1 MMRAQEVEDV
11 DVAVIGGGPA
21 GMSAAV
27 AARKAGAARVVIIER
42 GEQLGGILN
51 QCIHDGFGTKSLGK
65 ALTGPEYAQM
75 YIDLAGETGVSCY
88 LKTMVLNL
96 TPERELT
103 ICSTEGVRRIRAKSV
118 ILCMGCRERTRGAI
132 GIPGYRPA
140 GVFTAGVVQYYM
152 NMRNLAVGRRV
163 VVLGSGDVGLI
174 MARRLTL
181 EGAQVP
187 CVAEI
192 LPYPSG
198 LVRNVVQC
206 LEDFGIPLY
215 LSTTVVEI
223 HGRDRVTGVTL
234 AKIGPRG
241 GIVPGSKR
249 LVKCD
254 TLMLSVG
261 LIAENELAK
270 KAGVALSPITG
281 GPIVDDHF
289 QTSVPG
295 IFSAGN
301 ALQVH
306 DLVDYVSLEA
316 EKAGLSAAEHAH
328 TGKLPEA
335 NITVRPG
342 QGIRYVVPQHIS
354 GTEAVD
360 FSMRVVVPDVDRYV
374 VFRSNGQTVRK
385 MKQNVLAPSSMVRFR
400 VRAERF
406 EKIGS
411 ELTVELEA

>member
-1 MMRAQEVEDV
+1 MRTEEV
-11 DVAVIGGGPA
+11 DVAVIGGGPSGLA
-21 GMSAAV
+21 AAV
-27 AARKAGAARVVIIER
+27 AARKAGAGRVVLIER

-51 QCIHDGFGTKSLGK
+51 QCIHDGFGTKNMGK
-65 ALTGPEYAQM
+65 ALTGPEYAQI
-75 YIDLAGETGVSCY
+75 YIDQASEAGVSCY
-88 LKTMVLNL
+88 LNTMVLNL
-96 TPERELT
+96 TPGRELT
-103 ICSTEGVRRIRAKSV
+103 VCSKEGVRRIRAKSV
-118 ILCMGCRERTRGAI
+118 VLCMGCRERTRGAI

-152 NMRNLAVGRRV
+152 NMRNLAVGRKV

-198 LVRNVVQC
+198 LMRNVVQC
-206 LEDFGIPLY
+206 LEDYGIPLY
-215 LSTTVVEI
+215 LSTTAVEI
-223 HGRDRVTGVTL
+223 HGRNRITGVTL

-249 LVKCD
+249 LVECD

-281 GPIVDDHF
+281 GPVVDDRF

-316 EKAGLSAAEHAH
+316 EKAGQSAAMHAQI
-328 TGKLPEA
+328 GKLPQA
-335 NITVRPG
+335 SIRVKPG
-342 QGIRYVVPQHIS
+342 QGIRYVVPQYIS

-360 FSMRVVVPDVDRYV
+360 FSMRVAAPDLDRYV
-374 VFRSNGQTVRK
+374 VFRSGGQTVRK
-385 MKQNVLAPSSMVRFR
+385 MKENVLAPSSMIRFR
-400 VRAERF
+400 VRAERLQN
-406 EKIGS
+406 IGS

>member
-1 MMRAQEVEDV
+1 MRTEEV

-21 GMSAAV
+21 GLAAAA
-27 AARKAGAARVVIIER
+27 AARKAGAARVALIER

-51 QCIHDGFGTKSLGK
+51 QCIHDGFGTKNMGK
-65 ALTGPEYAQM
+65 ALTGPEYAQI
-75 YIDLAGETGVSCY
+75 YIDLADAAGVTCH
-88 LKTMVLNL
+88 LNTMVLNL
-96 TPERELT
+96 SPEREMT
-103 ICSTEGVRRIRAKSV
+103 VCSSEGMRRIRAKSIV
-118 ILCMGCRERTRGAI
+118 LCMGCRERTRGAI
-132 GIPGYRPA
+132 RIPGQRPA
-140 GVFTAGVVQYYM
+140 GVFTAGAVQYYM
-152 NMRNLAVGRRV
+152 NIRNLAVGRRV
-163 VVLGSGDVGLI
+163 VILGSGDVGLI

-181 EGAQVP
+181 EGAEVP

-206 LEDFGIPLY
+206 LEDFDIPLY

-223 HGRDRVTGVTL
+223 HGRERVTGVTL
-234 AKIGPRG
+234 AKVGPRG
-241 GIVPGSKR
+241 GIVKGSQRKIE
-249 LVKCD
+249 CD

-270 KAGVALSPITG
+270 KAGVTLSPITA

-306 DLVDYVSLEA
+306 DLVDWVSVEA
-316 EKAGLSAAEHAH
+316 EKAGACAAEFSQDKKLARAH
-328 TGKLPEA
+328 IKVT
-335 NITVRPG
+335 PG
-342 QGIRYVVPQHIS
+342 PGIRYVVPHYIS

-360 FSMRVVVPDVDRYV
+360 FSMRVTVPDHDRTV
-374 VFRSNGQTVRK
+374 VFQSDGNVLRSK
-385 MKQNVLAPSSMVRFR
+385 KENVLAPSSMVRFR

-406 EKIGS
+406 QNIGK
-411 ELTVELEA
+411 EMTVELKA

>member
-1 MMRAQEVEDV
+1 MRTEEV

-21 GMSAAV
+21 GLAAAA
-27 AARKAGAARVVIIER
+27 AARKAGVARVALIER

-51 QCIHDGFGTKSLGK
+51 QCIHDGFGTKNMGK
-65 ALTGPEYAQM
+65 ALTGPEYAQI
-75 YIDLAGETGVSCY
+75 YIDLANDAGVTCH
-88 LKTMVLNL
+88 LNTMVLNL
-96 TPERELT
+96 SPERELT
-103 ICSTEGVRRIRAKSV
+103 VCSSEGVRRIRAKSV
-118 ILCMGCRERTRGAI
+118 VLCMGCRERTRGAI
-132 GIPGYRPA
+132 RIPGQRPA
-140 GVFTAGVVQYYM
+140 GVFTAGAVQYYM
-152 NMRNLAVGRRV
+152 NIRNLAVGRRV
-163 VVLGSGDVGLI
+163 VILGSGDVGLI

-181 EGAQVP
+181 EGAEVP

-206 LEDFGIPLY
+206 LEDFDIPLY

-223 HGRDRVTGVTL
+223 HGRERVTGVTL
-234 AKIGPRG
+234 AKVGPRG
-241 GIVPGSKR
+241 GIVKGSQRKIE
-249 LVKCD
+249 CD

-270 KAGVALSPITG
+270 KAGVTLSPITG

-306 DLVDYVSLEA
+306 DLVDWVSVEA
-316 EKAGLSAAEHAH
+316 EKAGACAAEFSQDKKLARAH
-328 TGKLPEA
+328 IKVT
-335 NITVRPG
+335 PG
-342 QGIRYVVPQHIS
+342 PGIRYVVPHYIS

-360 FSMRVVVPDVDRYV
+360 FSMRVTVPDHDKTV
-374 VFRSNGQTVRK
+374 VFQSDGNTLRSK
-385 MKQNVLAPSSMVRFR
+385 KEHVLAPSSMVRFR

-406 EKIGS
+406 QNIGN
-411 ELTVELEA
+411 EMTVELKA

>member
-1 MMRAQEVEDV
+1 MRTEEV
-11 DVAVIGGGPA
+11 DVAVIGGGPS
-21 GMSAAV
+21 GMAAAV
-27 AARKAGAARVVIIER
+27 AARQAGAERVVLIER

-51 QCIHDGFGTKSLGK
+51 QCIHDGFGTKIFGQ
-65 ALTGPEYAQM
+65 ALTGPEYAQI
-75 YIDLAGETGVSCY
+75 YIDRLHETGVSYY
-88 LKTMVLNL
+88 LDTMVLNL

-103 ICSTEGVRRIRAKSV
+103 VCSTEGVRKIRAKTV

-132 GIPGYRPA
+132 GIPGHRPA

-152 NMRNLAVGRRV
+152 NLRNLAVGRRV

-198 LVRNVVQC
+198 LARNVVQC

-215 LSTTVVEI
+215 LSTTVVDI
-223 HGRDRVTGVTL
+223 HGRDRITGVTL

-241 GIVPGSKR
+241 GIVPGSQR
-249 LVKCD
+249 RVECD

-261 LIAENELAK
+261 LIPENELSK
-270 KAGVALSPITG
+270 KAGVALSPVTG

-289 QTSVPG
+289 QTSIPG

-306 DLVDYVSLEA
+306 DLVDYASLEA
-316 EKAGLSAAEHAH
+316 EKAGASAAKYAD

-335 NITVRPG
+335 NIKISPG
-342 QGIRYVVPQHIS
+342 QGIRYVVPHHIS

-360 FSMRVVVPDVDRYV
+360 FSMRVVAPDHDRYV
-374 VFRSNGQTVRK
+374 IFRNDGQTVRR
-385 MKQNVLAPSSMVRFR
+385 MKETVLAPSSMIRFR
-400 VRAERF
+400 LRAERF
-406 EKIGS
+406 QKIEG
-411 ELTVELEA
+411 ELTVEVGA

>member
-1 MMRAQEVEDV
+1 MRTEEV
-11 DVAVIGGGPA
+11 DVAVIGGGPS

-27 AARKAGAARVVIIER
+27 AARKAGAGRVVLIER
-42 GEQLGGILN
+42 GERLGGILN
-51 QCIHDGFGTKSLGK
+51 QCIHDGFGTKMFGK
-65 ALTGPEYAQM
+65 ALTGPEYAQI
-75 YIDLAGETGVSCY
+75 YIDQASETGVSCY
-88 LKTMVLNL
+88 LNTMVLNL

-103 ICSTEGVRRIRAKSV
+103 VCSTEGVRRIRAKSV
-118 ILCMGCRERTRGAI
+118 VLCMGCRERTRGAI

-152 NMRNLAVGRRV
+152 NLRNLAVGRRV

-181 EGAQVP
+181 EGAQVL

-198 LVRNVVQC
+198 LARNVVQC
-206 LEDFGIPLY
+206 LEDFGIPLH
-215 LSTTVVEI
+215 LSTTVVDI
-223 HGRDRVTGVTL
+223 HGRDRITGVTL

-241 GIVPGSKR
+241 GIVPGSQR
-249 LVKCD
+249 LVECD

-261 LIAENELAK
+261 LIPENELSK
-270 KAGVALSPITG
+270 KAGVALSPVTG

-289 QTSVPG
+289 QTSIPG

-306 DLVDYVSLEA
+306 DLVDYASLEA
-316 EKAGLSAAEHAH
+316 EKAGLSAAKYAD

-335 NITVRPG
+335 NIKVSPG

-360 FSMRVVVPDVDRYV
+360 FSMRVVAPDHDRYV
-374 VFRSNGQTVRK
+374 IFRNDGQTLRR
-385 MKQNVLAPSSMVRFR
+385 MKENVLAPSSMIRFR
-400 VRAERF
+400 LRAERF
-406 EKIGS
+406 QKIDS
-411 ELTVELEA
+411 EITVEVGA

>member
-1 MMRAQEVEDV
+1 MRTEEV

-21 GMSAAV
+21 GLAAAV
-27 AARKAGAARVVIIER
+27 AARKAGAGRVVLIER

-51 QCIHDGFGTKSLGK
+51 QCIHDGFGTKNMGK
-65 ALTGPEYAQM
+65 ALTGPEYAQI
-75 YIDLAGETGVSCY
+75 YIDHASAAGVSCH
-88 LKTMVLNL
+88 LDTMVLNL
-96 TPERELT
+96 TAERELT
-103 ICSTEGVRRIRAKSV
+103 VCSREGVRRIRAKSV
-118 ILCMGCRERTRGAI
+118 VLCMGCRERTRGAI

-152 NMRNLAVGRRV
+152 NIRNLSVGRKV

-181 EGAQVP
+181 EGARVP

-206 LEDFGIPLY
+206 LHDYGIPLY

-223 HGRDRVTGVTL
+223 HGRDRITGVTL

-249 LVKCD
+249 FVECD

-281 GPIVDDHF
+281 GPIVDDRF
-289 QTSVPG
+289 QTSIAG

-306 DLVDYVSLEA
+306 DLVDYVSVEA
-316 EKAGLSAAEHAH
+316 EKAGLAAAMYAH
-328 TGKLPEA
+328 IGKLPQA
-335 NITVRPG
+335 NIKVNPG
-342 QGIRYVVPQHIS
+342 QGIRYVVPQYIS

-360 FSMRVVVPDVDRYV
+360 FSMRVVAPDHDRSV
-374 VFRSNGQTVRK
+374 VFRSDGQTVRK
-385 MKQNVLAPSSMVRFR
+385 MKETVLAPSSMIRFR

-406 EKIGS
+406 QNIGR
-411 ELTVELEA
+411 ELTVEVEA

>member
-1 MMRAQEVEDV
+1 MRIEEV
-11 DVAVIGGGPA
+11 DVAVIGGGPS
-21 GMSAAV
+21 GMAAAV
-27 AARKAGAARVVIIER
+27 AARRAGAARVVIIER

-51 QCIHDGFGTKSLGK
+51 QCIHDGFGTKNMGM
-65 ALTGPEYAQM
+65 ALTGPEYAQI
-75 YIDLAGETGVSCY
+75 YIDQTIETGVCCY
-88 LKTMVLNL
+88 LNTMVLNL
-96 TPERELT
+96 TPGRELT
-103 ICSTEGVRRIRAKSV
+103 VCSRQGVRRIRAKSV
-118 ILCMGCRERTRGAI
+118 VLCMGCRERTRGAI

-152 NMRNLAVGRRV
+152 NMRNLAVGRKV

-223 HGRDRVTGVTL
+223 HGRDRITGVTL

-241 GIVPGSKR
+241 GIVPGSQR
-249 LVKCD
+249 LVACD

-270 KAGVALSPITG
+270 KAGVALSAITG
-281 GPIVDDHF
+281 GPIVDDRF

-316 EKAGLSAAEHAH
+316 EKAGVGAAEYAYA
-328 TGKLPEA
+328 GKLPQA
-335 NITVRPG
+335 NIRVTPG
-342 QGIRYVVPQHIS
+342 QGIRYVVPQYIS

-360 FSMRVVVPDVDRYV
+360 FSMRVAAPDRDRSV
-374 VFRSNGQTVRK
+374 VFSSDGQTVRR
-385 MKQNVLAPSSMVRFR
+385 MKETVLAPSSMIRFR

-406 EKIGS
+406 QKIGR
-411 ELTVELEA
+411 ELTVRLEA

>member
-1 MMRAQEVEDV
+1 MMRTEEV
-11 DVAVIGGGPA
+11 DVVVIGGGPA
-21 GMSAAV
+21 GLAAAA
-27 AARKAGAARVVIIER
+27 AARNAGAARVALIER

-51 QCIHDGFGTKSLGK
+51 QCIHDGFGTKNMGK
-65 ALTGPEYAQM
+65 ALTGPEYAQI
-75 YIDLAGETGVSCY
+75 YIDQASAAGVDCH
-88 LKTMVLNL
+88 LNTMVLNL

-103 ICSTEGVRRIRAKSV
+103 VCSKEGVRRIRAKSV
-118 ILCMGCRERTRGAI
+118 VLCMGCRERTRGAI

-152 NMRNLAVGRRV
+152 NIRNLSVGRKV

-198 LVRNVVQC
+198 LMRNVVQC
-206 LEDFGIPLY
+206 LEDYGIPLY
-215 LSTTVVEI
+215 LSTTAVEI
-223 HGRDRVTGVTL
+223 HGRERITGVTL

-241 GIVPGSKR
+241 GIVPGSQR
-249 LVKCD
+249 LVECD

-270 KAGVALSPITG
+270 KAGVTLSPITG
-281 GPIVDDHF
+281 GPIVDDRF

-316 EKAGLSAAEHAH
+316 EKAGQSAAIHAQM
-328 TGKLPEA
+328 GKFAPSS
-335 NITVRPG
+335 IRVKPG
-342 QGIRYVVPQHIS
+342 NGIRYVVPQFIS

-360 FSMRVVVPDVDRYV
+360 FSMRVAAPDLDRCV
-374 VFRSNGQTVRK
+374 VFSSGGQTIRK
-385 MKQNVLAPSSMVRFR
+385 MKENVLAPSSMIRFR
-400 VRAERF
+400 VRADRLQ
-406 EKIGS
+406 KASG
-411 ELTVELEA
+411 ELTVEIEA

>member
-1 MMRAQEVEDV
+1 MRTEEV

-21 GMSAAV
+21 GLAAGM
-27 AARKAGAARVVIIER
+27 AARRAGANRVVLIER

-51 QCIHDGFGTKSLGK
+51 QCIHDGFGTKNMGK
-65 ALTGPEYAQM
+65 ALTGPEYAQI
-75 YIDLAGETGVSCY
+75 YIDQASEAGVTCH
-88 LKTMVLNL
+88 LNTMVLNL
-96 TPERELT
+96 SPERELT
-103 ICSTEGVRRIRAKSV
+103 VCSKEGVRRIRAKSV
-118 ILCMGCRERTRGAI
+118 VLCMGCRERTRGAI

-152 NMRNLAVGRRV
+152 NIRNLSVGRKV

-198 LVRNVVQC
+198 LMRNVVQC
-206 LEDFGIPLY
+206 LEDYGIPLY
-215 LSTTVVEI
+215 LSTTAVEI
-223 HGRDRVTGVTL
+223 HGRERITGVTL

-241 GIVPGSKR
+241 GIVPGSQR
-249 LVKCD
+249 LVECD

-281 GPIVDDHF
+281 GPVVDDRF

-316 EKAGLSAAEHAH
+316 EKAGQSAAMHAQI
-328 TGKLPEA
+328 GKLPVA
-335 NITVRPG
+335 GIKVKPG
-342 QGIRYVVPQHIS
+342 KGIRYVVPQFIS

-360 FSMRVVVPDVDRYV
+360 FSMRVAAPDLDRQV
-374 VFRSNGQTVRK
+374 VFSSGGETIRK
-385 MKQNVLAPSSMVRFR
+385 MKENVLAPSSMIRFR
-400 VRAERF
+400 VRAERLQ
-406 EKIGS
+406 KARG
-411 ELTVELEA
+411 ELTVEIEA

>member
-1 MMRAQEVEDV
+1 MMRTEEV
-11 DVAVIGGGPA
+11 DVVVIGGGPA
-21 GMSAAV
+21 GLAAAA
-27 AARKAGAARVVIIER
+27 AARNAGAARVVLIER

-51 QCIHDGFGTKSLGK
+51 QCIHDGFGTKNMGK
-65 ALTGPEYAQM
+65 ALTGPEYAQI
-75 YIDLAGETGVSCY
+75 YIDQASAAGVDCR
-88 LKTMVLNL
+88 LNTMVLNL

-103 ICSTEGVRRIRAKSV
+103 VCSKEGVRRIRAKSV
-118 ILCMGCRERTRGAI
+118 VLCMGCRERTRGAI

-152 NMRNLAVGRRV
+152 NIRNLSVGRKV

-198 LVRNVVQC
+198 LMRNVVQC
-206 LEDFGIPLY
+206 LEDYGIPLY
-215 LSTTVVEI
+215 LSTTAIEI
-223 HGRDRVTGVTL
+223 HGRERITGVTL

-241 GIVPGSKR
+241 GIVPGSQR
-249 LVKCD
+249 LVECD

-281 GPIVDDHF
+281 GPIVDDRF

-316 EKAGLSAAEHAH
+316 EKAGQSAAMHAQM
-328 TGKLPEA
+328 GKFAPA
-335 NITVRPG
+335 SIRVKPG
-342 QGIRYVVPQHIS
+342 NGIRYVVPQFIS

-360 FSMRVVVPDVDRYV
+360 FSMRVAAPDLDRCV
-374 VFRSNGQTVRK
+374 VFSSGGETIRK
-385 MKQNVLAPSSMVRFR
+385 MKENVLAPSSMIRFR
-400 VRAERF
+400 VRAERLQ
-406 EKIGS
+406 KASG
-411 ELTVELEA
+411 ELTVEIEA

>member
-1 MMRAQEVEDV
+1 MRTEEV

-21 GMSAAV
+21 GLAA
-27 AARKAGAARVVIIER
+27 AASARKAGAARVALIER

-51 QCIHDGFGTKSLGK
+51 QCIHDGFGTKNMGK
-65 ALTGPEYAQM
+65 ALTGPEYAQI
-75 YIDLAGETGVSCY
+75 YIDLADAAGVTCH
-88 LKTMVLNL
+88 LNTMVLNL
-96 TPERELT
+96 SPEREMT
-103 ICSTEGVRRIRAKSV
+103 VCSSEGMRRIRAKSIV
-118 ILCMGCRERTRGAI
+118 LCMGCRERTRGAI
-132 GIPGYRPA
+132 RIPGQRPA
-140 GVFTAGVVQYYM
+140 GVFTAGAVQYYM
-152 NMRNLAVGRRV
+152 NIRNLAVGRRV

-181 EGAQVP
+181 EGAEVP

-206 LEDFGIPLY
+206 LEDFNIPLY

-223 HGRDRVTGVTL
+223 HGRERVTGVTL

-241 GIVPGSKR
+241 GIVKGSQR
-249 LVKCD
+249 RIECD

-270 KAGVALSPITG
+270 KAGVTLSAITG
-281 GPIVDDHF
+281 GAIVDDHF

-306 DLVDYVSLEA
+306 DLVDWVSVEA
-316 EKAGLSAAEHAH
+316 EKAGGCAAEFAQDKKLARAH
-328 TGKLPEA
+328 IKVT
-335 NITVRPG
+335 PG
-342 QGIRYVVPQHIS
+342 PGIRYVVPHYIS

-360 FSMRVVVPDVDRYV
+360 FSMRVTVPDHDKTV
-374 VFRSNGQTVRK
+374 VFQSDGNTLRSK
-385 MKQNVLAPSSMVRFR
+385 KEHVLAPSSMVRFR

-406 EKIGS
+406 QNIGN
-411 ELTVELEA
+411 EMTVELKA

>member
-1 MMRAQEVEDV
+1 MRTEDV

-21 GMSAAV
+21 GLAAAA
-27 AARKAGAARVVIIER
+27 AARTSGAARVVLIER

-51 QCIHDGFGTKSLGK
+51 QCIHDGFGTKNMGK
-65 ALTGPEYAQM
+65 ALTGPEYAQI
-75 YIDLAGETGVSCY
+75 YIDRASEAGVACH
-88 LKTMVLNL
+88 LNTMVLNL
-96 TPERELT
+96 SPERELT
-103 ICSTEGVRRIRAKSV
+103 VCSTDGVRRIRARSV
-118 ILCMGCRERTRGAI
+118 VLCMGCRERTRGAI

-140 GVFTAGVVQYYM
+140 GVFTAGAVQYYM
-152 NMRNLAVGRRV
+152 NIRNLAVGRRV

-181 EGAQVP
+181 EGAEVP

-223 HGRDRVTGVTL
+223 HGRERITGVTL
-234 AKIGPRG
+234 ARVGPRG
-241 GIVPGSKR
+241 GIVPGSR
-249 LVKCD
+249 RRVACD

-270 KAGVALSPITG
+270 KAGVSLSPITG
-281 GPIVDDHF
+281 GPVVDDHF

-306 DLVDYVSLEA
+306 DLVDYVSVEA
-316 EKAGLSAAEHAH
+316 ERAGACAAEFAQN
-328 TGKLPEA
+328 GRLAPARIK
-335 NITVRPG
+335 VSPG
-342 QGIRYVVPQHIS
+342 PGIRYVVPHYIS

-360 FSMRVVVPDVDRYV
+360 FSMRVTVPDHDRSV
-374 VFRSNGQTVRK
+374 VFQSGGQTLRSK
-385 MKQNVLAPSSMVRFR
+385 KEHVLAPSSMVRFR

-406 EKIGS
+406 QKIGD
-411 ELTVELEA
+411 ELTVELKA

>member
-1 MMRAQEVEDV
+1 MMRTEEV

-21 GMSAAV
+21 GLAAGM
-27 AARKAGAARVVIIER
+27 AARQAGAERVVLIER

-51 QCIHDGFGTKSLGK
+51 QCIHDGFGTKNMGK
-65 ALTGPEYAQM
+65 ALTGPEYAQI
-75 YIDLAGETGVSCY
+75 YIDHATAAGVDCY
-88 LKTMVLNL
+88 LNTMVLNL
-96 TPERELT
+96 TPARELT
-103 ICSTEGVRRIRAKSV
+103 VCSKDGVRRIRAKSV
-118 ILCMGCRERTRGAI
+118 VLCMGCRERTRGAI
-132 GIPGYRPA
+132 GIPGYRPS

-152 NMRNLAVGRRV
+152 NIRNLSVGRKV

-198 LVRNVVQC
+198 LMRNVVQC
-206 LEDFGIPLY
+206 LEDYDIPLY
-215 LSTTVVEI
+215 LSTTAVEI
-223 HGRDRVTGVTL
+223 HGRDRITGVAL

-249 LVKCD
+249 LVECD

-270 KAGVALSPITG
+270 KAGVSLSPITG
-281 GPIVDDHF
+281 GPIVDDRF

-316 EKAGLSAAEHAH
+316 EKAGQSAAMHAQL
-328 TGKLPEA
+328 GGLPPA
-335 NITVRPG
+335 RIRVKPG
-342 QGIRYVVPQHIS
+342 SGIRYVVPQFIS

-360 FSMRVVVPDVDRYV
+360 FSMRVEAPDLDRSV
-374 VFRSNGQTVRK
+374 VFRSGGQTLRK
-385 MKQNVLAPSSMVRFR
+385 MKEKVLAPSSMIRFKVRSD
-400 VRAERF
+400 RF
-406 EKIGS
+406 QKIGN

>member
-1 MMRAQEVEDV
+1 MRTEEV

-21 GMSAAV
+21 GLAAAA
-27 AARKAGAARVVIIER
+27 AARKAGAARVALIER

-51 QCIHDGFGTKSLGK
+51 QCIHDGFGTKNMGK
-65 ALTGPEYAQM
+65 ALTGPEYAQI
-75 YIDLAGETGVSCY
+75 YIDLADAAGVTCH
-88 LKTMVLNL
+88 LNTMVLNL
-96 TPERELT
+96 SPEREMT
-103 ICSTEGVRRIRAKSV
+103 VCSSEGMRRIRAKSIV
-118 ILCMGCRERTRGAI
+118 LCMGCRERTRGAI
-132 GIPGYRPA
+132 RIPGQRPA
-140 GVFTAGVVQYYM
+140 GVFTAGAVQYYM
-152 NMRNLAVGRRV
+152 NIRNLAVGRRV
-163 VVLGSGDVGLI
+163 VILGSGDVGLI

-181 EGAQVP
+181 EGAEVP

-206 LEDFGIPLY
+206 LEDFDIPLY

-223 HGRDRVTGVTL
+223 HGRERVTGVTL
-234 AKIGPRG
+234 AKVGPRG
-241 GIVPGSKR
+241 GIVKGSQRKIE
-249 LVKCD
+249 CD

-270 KAGVALSPITG
+270 KAGVTLSPITA

-306 DLVDYVSLEA
+306 DLVDWVSVEA
-316 EKAGLSAAEHAH
+316 EKAGTCAAEFSQDKKLARAH
-328 TGKLPEA
+328 IKVT
-335 NITVRPG
+335 PG
-342 QGIRYVVPQHIS
+342 PGIRYVVPHYIS

-360 FSMRVVVPDVDRYV
+360 FSMRVTVPDHDKTV
-374 VFRSNGQTVRK
+374 VFQSDGNTLRSK
-385 MKQNVLAPSSMVRFR
+385 KEHVLAPSSMVRFR

-406 EKIGS
+406 QNIGN
-411 ELTVELEA
+411 EMTVELKA

>member
-1 MMRAQEVEDV
+1 MLTEEV

-21 GMSAAV
+21 GMAAAV
-27 AARKAGAARVVIIER
+27 AARQAGAQRVVLIER

-51 QCIHDGFGTKSLGK
+51 QCIHDGFGTKNMGK
-65 ALTGPEYAQM
+65 ALTGPEYAQI
-75 YIDLAGETGVSCY
+75 YIDQADHSGVTCH
-88 LKTMVLNL
+88 LNTMVLNL

-103 ICSTEGVRRIRAKSV
+103 VCSREGVRRIRAKSV
-118 ILCMGCRERTRGAI
+118 VLCMGCRERTRGAI

-152 NMRNLAVGRRV
+152 NLRNLAVGRKV

-215 LSTTVVEI
+215 LNTTVVEI
-223 HGRDRVTGVTL
+223 HGRERITGVTL

-241 GIVPGSKR
+241 GIVAGSRR
-249 LVKCD
+249 LVECD

-270 KAGVALSPITG
+270 KAGVTLSPITG

-289 QTSVPG
+289 QTSIPG

-306 DLVDYVSLEA
+306 DLVDYVSLES
-316 EKAGLSAAEHAH
+316 EKAGLAAAKYAQGG
-328 TGKLPEA
+328 TLAQAYIKVL
-335 NITVRPG
+335 PG
-342 QGIRYVVPQHIS
+342 QGIRYVVPHYIS
-354 GTEAVD
+354 GTESVD
-360 FSMRVVVPDVDRYV
+360 FSMRVAAPDRERNV

-385 MKQNVLAPSSMVRFR
+385 MKENVLAPSSMIRFR
-400 VRAERF
+400 VRADRF
-406 EKIGS
+406 QKIGN
-411 ELTVELEA
+411 ELTVEIEA

>member
-1 MMRAQEVEDV
+1 MRTEEADV
-11 DVAVIGGGPA
+11 VVIGGGPA
-21 GMSAAV
+21 GMAAAV
-27 AARKAGAARVVIIER
+27 AAKRGGAARVALIER

-51 QCIHDGFGTKSLGK
+51 QCIHDGFGTKNMGK
-65 ALTGPEYAQM
+65 ALTGPEYAQI
-75 YIDLAGETGVSCY
+75 YIDQTHAAGVSVH
-88 LKTMVLNL
+88 LNTMVLDLNAERTL
-96 TPERELT
+96 TV
-103 ICSTEGVRRIRAKSV
+103 CSRDGVRRIRAKSV
-118 ILCMGCRERTRGAI
+118 VLCMGCRERTRGAI

-163 VVLGSGDVGLI
+163 VVLGSGDIGLI

-181 EGAQVP
+181 EGAEVP

-198 LVRNVVQC
+198 LTRNVMQC

-215 LSTTVVEI
+215 LSTTVTEI
-223 HGRDRVTGVTL
+223 HGRERITGVTL

-241 GIVPGSKR
+241 GVVPGSQR
-249 LVKCD
+249 RVACD

-270 KAGVALSPITG
+270 KAGVSLSPITG

-316 EKAGLSAAEHAH
+316 ERAGLAAGEFAQNGKLAHAH
-328 TGKLPEA
+328 IKVLPGK
-335 NITVRPG
+335 
-342 QGIRYVVPQHIS
+342 GIRYVVPHYIS
-354 GTEAVD
+354 GDEAVD
-360 FSMRVVVPDVDRYV
+360 FSMRVTAPDHDRYV
-374 VFRSNGQTVRK
+374 AFRSDGQTLRR
-385 MKQNVLAPSSMVRFR
+385 MKENVLAPSSMVRFR

-406 EKIGS
+406 QKIND

>member
-1 MMRAQEVEDV
+1 MRTEEV

-21 GMSAAV
+21 GLAAAA
-27 AARKAGAARVVIIER
+27 AARKAGAARVALIER

-51 QCIHDGFGTKSLGK
+51 QCIHDGFGTKNMGK
-65 ALTGPEYAQM
+65 ALTGPEYAQI
-75 YIDLAGETGVSCY
+75 YIDLADAAGVTCH
-88 LKTMVLNL
+88 LNTMVLNL
-96 TPERELT
+96 SPEREMT
-103 ICSTEGVRRIRAKSV
+103 VCSSEGMRRIRAKSIV
-118 ILCMGCRERTRGAI
+118 LCMGCRERTRGAI
-132 GIPGYRPA
+132 RIPGQRPA
-140 GVFTAGVVQYYM
+140 GVFTAGAVQYYM
-152 NMRNLAVGRRV
+152 NIRNLAVGRRV
-163 VVLGSGDVGLI
+163 VILGSGDVGLI

-181 EGAQVP
+181 EGAEVP

-206 LEDFGIPLY
+206 LEDFDIPLY

-223 HGRDRVTGVTL
+223 HGRERVTGVTL
-234 AKIGPRG
+234 AKVGPRG
-241 GIVPGSKR
+241 GIVKGSQRKIE
-249 LVKCD
+249 CD

-270 KAGVALSPITG
+270 KAGVTLSPITA

-306 DLVDYVSLEA
+306 DLVDWVSVEA
-316 EKAGLSAAEHAH
+316 EKAGTCAAEFSQDKKLARAH
-328 TGKLPEA
+328 IKVT
-335 NITVRPG
+335 PG
-342 QGIRYVVPQHIS
+342 PGIRYVVPHYIS

-360 FSMRVVVPDVDRYV
+360 FSMRVTVPDHDRTV
-374 VFRSNGQTVRK
+374 VFQSDGNMLRSK
-385 MKQNVLAPSSMVRFR
+385 KEHVLAPSSMVRFR

-406 EKIGS
+406 QNIGK
-411 ELTVELEA
+411 EMTVELKA

>member
-1 MMRAQEVEDV
+1 MRTEEV

-21 GMSAAV
+21 GLAAAV
-27 AARKAGAARVVIIER
+27 AARKAGAERVVLIER

-51 QCIHDGFGTKSLGK
+51 QCIHDGFGTKNMGK
-65 ALTGPEYAQM
+65 ALTGPEYAQI
-75 YIDLAGETGVSCY
+75 YIDQVGAAGVSCH
-88 LKTMVLNL
+88 LNTMVLGL

-103 ICSTEGVRRIRAKSV
+103 VCSKEGVRRIRAKSV
-118 ILCMGCRERTRGAI
+118 VLTMGCRERTRGAI

-152 NMRNLAVGRRV
+152 NIRNLSVGRKV

-198 LVRNVVQC
+198 LMRNVVQC

-223 HGRDRVTGVTL
+223 HGRDRITGVTL

-241 GIVPGSKR
+241 GVVPGSRR
-249 LVKCD
+249 LVACD

-306 DLVDYVSLEA
+306 DLVDYVSLES
-316 EKAGLSAAEHAH
+316 EKAGLSAAKFAHA
-328 TGKLPEA
+328 GKLRVA
-335 NITVRPG
+335 NIKVSPG
-342 QGIRYVVPQHIS
+342 HGIRYVVPQYI
-354 GTEAVD
+354 GGDEAVD
-360 FSMRVVVPDVDRYV
+360 FSMRVEAPDLDRSVVL
-374 VFRSNGQTVRK
+374 RSGGQTLRK
-385 MKQNVLAPSSMVRFR
+385 MKENVIAPSSMIRFR
-400 VRAERF
+400 VRSERF
-406 EKIGS
+406 QKIGN